1 MKTLKSIL
9 FAGIMAL
16 LCMTSCSKET
26 SDTEPARK
34 VSANVT
40 GQWHLIEELC
50 EGIQV
55 KDGADVYLYVNADCT
70 FELYQKS
77 GTQTRFTRYEG
88 ICYSDGDRLIG
99 EYSDGTPWGAEYSV
113 SFDGGDLEGEM
124 KTIYTNHSVLLPES
138 TFTLGEY
145 DEFVGWEING
155 ETYLPNEKLEVTENV
170 TAKLL
175 WKEHECLD
183 DDKNHK
189 CDVCEKE
196 MGEHVAAP
204 GKHTCDYCNQEVTKC
219 LC

>member
-113 SFDGGDLEGEM
+113 SFDGEHMILKSHDKLSIQRYEKKSMSEEDRNNADM
-124 KTIYTNHSVLLPES
+124 AVKSASDIILP
-138 TFTLGEY
+138 
-145 DEFVGWEING
+145 
-155 ETYLPNEKLEVTENV
+155 KL
-170 TAKLL
+170 
-175 WKEHECLD
+175 
-183 DDKNHK
+183 
-189 CDVCEKE
+189 
-196 MGEHVAAP
+196 
-204 GKHTCDYCNQEVTKC
+204 
-219 LC
+219 